1 MMKLTIRINK
11 DLEYFK
17 EQDAYRFL
25 KPQSLVEGSVID
37 LSTNDYL
44 GIAQDKSLINDFYNK
59 HKNVSLTASSSRLLS
74 GNHKYYEEVED
85 KLAELYSSESA
96 LFFNS
101 GYHLNIGVLPSL
113 TTKNDLILA
122 DKLVHASLIEA
133 FKLSPAKVIRYR
145 HLDYGQLENLLEK
158 NKTNYDNIFI
168 VSESVFSMDGD
179 KVNLKTLVDLKKKYG
194 AYIYLDEAHS
204 VGVCGEKG
212 LGLAEEEGVI
222 PDVDFIV
229 GTMGKALASVG
240 AYLISSSDVKSYLIN
255 KCKALIYTTALPPI
269 NVAWSSY
276 IISQLPKFT
285 EERKELKLII
295 NYFRR
300 ISAEKGVEVEGKTHI
315 LAIVVG
321 INRKCLQLAQLLEE
335 NHIKVQ
341 AVRPPTVPEGTA
353 RIRISLHKNLSFKD
367 IDKLINVI
375 AEWINNEK

>member
-1 MMKLTIRINK
+1 MMKLASRIHK
-11 DLEYFK
+11 DLEQFK

-25 KPQSLVEGSVID
+25 KPQSLAMDSVID

-44 GIAQDKSLINDFYNK
+44 GIAQDKALINDFHNK
-59 HKNVSLTASSSRLLS
+59 YKNLPLTASSSRLLS
-74 GNHKYYEEVED
+74 GNHQYYQKVEA

-122 DKLVHASLIEA
+122 DKLVHASLIES

-145 HLDYGQLENLLEK
+145 HLDYSQLEEILEK

-179 KVNLKTLVDLKKKYG
+179 KVNIKTLVDLKNKYG
-194 AYIYLDEAHS
+194 AYIYLDEAHA

-212 LGLAEEEGVI
+212 LGLAEEESLVSDI
-222 PDVDFIV
+222 DFLV

-240 AYLISSSDVKSYLIN
+240 AYLIASSDVKSYLIN

-269 NVAWSSY
+269 NVAWSNF
-276 IISQLPKFT
+276 IINHLSKFT
-285 EERKELKLII
+285 KERNELKQLI
-295 NYFRR
+295 NYFRT
-300 ISAEKGVEVEGKTHI
+300 ISTEKGIKVEGETHI

-321 INRKCLQLAQLLEE
+321 NNRKCLQLAKLLEE
-335 NHIKVQ
+335 NQIKVQ

-367 IDKLINVI
+367 IDKIINVI